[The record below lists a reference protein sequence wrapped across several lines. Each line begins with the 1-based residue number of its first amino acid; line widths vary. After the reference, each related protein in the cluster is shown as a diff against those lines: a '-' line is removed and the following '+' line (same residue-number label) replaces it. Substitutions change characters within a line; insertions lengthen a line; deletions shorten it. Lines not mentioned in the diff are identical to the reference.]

1 MSPGLGNVLKN
12 HQVSFNS
19 QCPYFWFSKLLIIMS
34 PAGLVLLKLS
44 AAFDSMGYPNVNLYG
59 IICFTP
65 LIFLINRGEN
75 TEFFLEIFAEN
86 LWIIKRWVDIVF
98 WHVWIIG
105 KGFCSNKTVWLCPLF
120 KCEFAKAGYI
130 IGACRTLLC
139 WLMILFFCAHIF
151 RSEIINLS
159 IIIDKFEKYFRM

>member
-1 MSPGLGNVLKN
+1 MPVFLIFKITTNNVAGGSCLVETVGGIWQ
-12 HQVSFNS
+12 HGVSE
-19 QCPYFWFSKLLIIMS
+19 CE
-34 PAGLVLLKLS
+34 
-44 AAFDSMGYPNVNLYG
+44 LYG
-59 IICFTP
+59 IICFTS
-65 LIFLINRGEN
+65 LIFRINQEGN
-75 TEFFLEIFAEN
+75 AIFFLEIFVEN

-105 KGFCSNKTVWLCPLF
+105 KGFCPNKTVWLCPMF